1 MSRTKIRP
9 EVGLQHAGHGL
20 DQRRLAGAVV
30 ADQADDLVAADREV
44 DVAQGMDS
52 AEIFLH
58 ALEPDDVGEAGGGG

>member
-1 MSRTKIRP
+1 MRP
-9 EVGLQHAGHGL
+9 AVGRSTPVIDL
-20 DQRRLAGAVV
+20 DQRRFAGAVV

-44 DVAQGMDS
+44 DVAQRMDG